1 MRLEVQGIA
10 LANALQNALCH
21 QALEGGTFD
30 GCVVRP
36 VQWKRGS
43 PTRLPVPPA
52 SRNLLQASSAH
63 ASRWITGSL
72 SLGAGLATI
81 LASAHSC
88 GLIGDASASR
98 RTLMDFGVHWVGVS
112 PALDTLESLGDTVR
126 IVASITDQRG
136 TALIGASLH
145 WTSED
150 PAIATV
156 DSSGVTV
163 AQAPG
168 STWIVAHV
176 GEKSARTRLVVAP
189 RMARLEIVDSSI
201 AIGEGFTHRVTFRA
215 LDARGHVAPA
225 VPVTWVSS
233 DTAVLLV
240 SDSGLVKGVGAGEAD
255 VTVMHAG
262 VIAAVHATVAPVP
275 GRLLAL
281 DGNTQSADAGARLAT
296 PVRVLLESRRGRPMA
311 GVSVHFVPER
321 GGSADPAYATT
332 NAEGIATSAWSL
344 GPMPGRQ
351 RLVASCPELDSAAVL
366 IAEAEPVAA
375 NTKVTPV
382 GYPWG
387 GVAGAPVPLK
397 VAVQLTDSAG
407 RLLAGVPVTWVA
419 LDSGSI
425 TTAESRTDSLGE
437 SHASWLL
444 ARRAG
449 IQRARVRVGNG
460 RSVPV
465 APVIATAVAGAPA
478 MLLGGEGNAQKGI
491 AGELLKKPITV
502 EVRDEAG
509 NPVEGARVAASVLT
523 GTLADSVG
531 ITDSTG
537 VASFRWTLGARAGR
551 QQMMVRSG
559 ALPPLTA
566 TVMAAAGSPANIEF
580 VSPPTSG
587 AAGKPLA
594 RPIRLVITDVHGNR
608 VTDRQVTL
616 SATSGSLSPARAMPS
631 PDGSVTAKWRLGSK
645 RGVQV
650 LTAEVR
656 GTAVRAKTEVTV
668 R

>member
-1 MRLEVQGIA
+1 M
-10 LANALQNALCH
+10 
-21 QALEGGTFD
+21 
-30 GCVVRP
+30 
-36 VQWKRGS
+36 
-43 PTRLPVPPA
+43 PPA

-88 GLIGDASASR
+88 GLIGDASTSR
-98 RTLMDFGVHWVGVS
+98 RTVMDFGVHWVGVT
-112 PALDTLESLGDTVR
+112 PTQDTLESLGDTVR
-126 IVASITDQRG
+126 LVASITDQRG
-136 TALIGASLH
+136 TSLIGASLT
-145 WTSED
+145 WSSED
-150 PAIATV
+150 PRIATV
-156 DSSGVTV
+156 DSSGVAV

-168 STWIVAHV
+168 STWVVAHV
-176 GEKSARTRLVVAP
+176 GEKSARARLVVAP
-189 RMARLEIVDSSI
+189 RMARLEIQDSTVTV
-201 AIGEGFTHRVTFRA
+201 GEGYTHRITARA

-233 DTAVLLV
+233 DTAVIVV
-240 SDSGLVKGVGAGEAD
+240 SDSGVAKGVGAGEAD
-255 VTVMHAG
+255 ITVMHAG
-262 VIAAVHATVAPVP
+262 VIATVHAMVSPVP
-275 GRLLAL
+275 GRLLSL
-281 DGNTQSADAGARLAT
+281 DGNSQSADAGTRLAT

-311 GVSVHFVPER
+311 GVSVHFVAER

-332 NAEGIATSAWSL
+332 NAEGIATSAWTL

-351 RLVASCPELDSAAVL
+351 RLLASCAELDSAAVL
-366 IAEAEPVAA
+366 IAEAEPVAV

-397 VAVQLTDSAG
+397 VSVQLTDTAG
-407 RLLAGVPVTWVA
+407 RLLPGVPVTWVA

-465 APVIATAVAGAPA
+465 APVIATAVAGPPA
-478 MLLGGEGNAQKGI
+478 VLLGGDGNAQKGI
-491 AGELLKKPITV
+491 AGELLKKPVSV
-502 EVRDEAG
+502 EIRDDAG
-509 NPVEGARVAASVLT
+509 NPVEGARVTASVLA
-523 GTLADSVG
+523 GVLADSVG

-537 VASFRWTLGARAGR
+537 RASFRWTLGKKAGR
-551 QQMMVRSG
+551 QQMLVRSG
-559 ALPPLTA
+559 GLPPLTA
-566 TVMAAAGSPANIEF
+566 TVQASAGSPANIEF
-580 VSPPTSG
+580 VSPPASG
-587 AAGKPLA
+587 SAGKPLS
-594 RPIRLVITDVHGNR
+594 RPIRLVITDIHGNR

-645 RGVQV
+645 RGVQT